1 MKKAW
6 MAMVLGALL
15 LGTMAGA
22 VWARPKQMLAGNRKL
37 AIGPAAFEPAF
48 DGYDYQ
54 IITWEMGKD
63 TAYMSTTGDYDEYV
77 APVVFPTLSPVTVKK
92 ITLIVNDMNETDRC
106 RALLYRGNPDKMNAA
121 EMAIVK
127 SELSA
132 PAPLRYSVD
141 TIQNATVWPS
151 HAPVVRLELRQNMKF
166 YGVIIEYQVNS

>member
-1 MKKAW
+1 MNMITLSCQRRTQEAAIHCCPREERREKMKKAW

-106 RALLYRGNPDKMNAA
+106 RA
-121 EMAIVK
+121 
-127 SELSA
+127 
-132 PAPLRYSVD
+132 
-141 TIQNATVWPS
+141 
-151 HAPVVRLELRQNMKF
+151 
-166 YGVIIEYQVNS
+166 